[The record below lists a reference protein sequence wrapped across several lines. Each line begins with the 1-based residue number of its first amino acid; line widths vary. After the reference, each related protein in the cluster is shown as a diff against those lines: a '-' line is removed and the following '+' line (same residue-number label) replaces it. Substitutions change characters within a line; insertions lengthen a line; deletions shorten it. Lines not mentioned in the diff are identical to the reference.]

1 MAYKTIL
8 VCLNEISRQPQ
19 LIAMARQL
27 GIKFGAHVSALY
39 IIPGVQ
45 IYPSAGYGAG
55 PVIFDGTRVFYQNQ
69 LEKTRQ
75 AFETAM
81 SLDKLSHDLHVV
93 DYSLPLITNAAI
105 ENCRNADLVVISATS
120 PDAEEGVEQD
130 FAERFVLGAGRP
142 VLVLPFKG
150 QTTLNFDQ
158 MMVAWDDSRE
168 AARATFDALP
178 FLQKS
183 KNTRVVTVDVSVGGA
198 LPAGSIAET
207 LDRHNVKTEITNVS
221 SDGLSIGDTLLR
233 AAKDYGADLIVLGA
247 YGHSRFSEMIFGG
260 ATRHILKNLDRPVL
274 MSH

>member
-19 LIAMARQL
+19 LIAVARQL
-27 GIKFGAHVSALY
+27 GIKFGAHISALY

-45 IYPSAGYGAG
+45 VYPSAGYGAG
-55 PVIFDGTRVFYQNQ
+55 PDIFDGTRVFYQNR
-69 LEKTRQ
+69 LEKTRET
-75 AFETAM
+75 FEAAM
-81 SLDKLSHDLHVV
+81 KLDKLSFDLHVV
-93 DYSLPLITNAAI
+93 DNSLPLITNAVI

-130 FAERFVLGAGRP
+130 FAERFVLAAGRP

-150 QTTLNFDQ
+150 ETTLNFDS

-183 KNTRVVTVDVSVGGA
+183 KKTRLVTVDVLVGGA

-221 SDGLSIGDTLLR
+221 SDGLSTGDTLLR

>member
-19 LIAMARQL
+19 LIAAARQL
-27 GIKFGAHVSALY
+27 GIKFGAHISALY

-45 IYPSAGYGAG
+45 VYPSAGYGAG
-55 PVIFDGTRVFYQNQ
+55 PDIFDGTRVFYQNQ
-69 LEKTRQ
+69 LEKTRE
-75 AFETAM
+75 AFEAAM
-81 SLDKLSHDLHVV
+81 NLDKLSFDFHVV

-105 ENCRNADLVVISATS
+105 ENCRNADLVLISATS
-120 PDAEEGVEQD
+120 PDAEESVEQD
-130 FAERFVLGAGRP
+130 FAERFILAAGRP
-142 VLVLPFKG
+142 VLVLPFKYDAK
-150 QTTLNFDQ
+150 LNFDQ
-158 MMVAWDDSRE
+158 LMVAWDDSRE

-183 KNTRVVTVDVSVGGA
+183 KMTRLVTVDVSVGGA
-198 LPAGSIAET
+198 LPAGGIAET

-221 SDGLSIGDTLLR
+221 SDGLSTGDTLLR